1 MIQLDFIHPSLL
13 TGHTLQGVAGHSEL
27 PHPLTSRMIISP
39 NERTV
44 EACVCPPFFHLS
56 FIVSKIDK

>member
-13 TGHTLQGVAGHSEL
+13 TDHTLQGVAGHSEL

-39 NERTV
+39 NDEILT
-44 EACVCPPFFHLS
+44 CVWHIEC
-56 FIVSKIDK
+56 